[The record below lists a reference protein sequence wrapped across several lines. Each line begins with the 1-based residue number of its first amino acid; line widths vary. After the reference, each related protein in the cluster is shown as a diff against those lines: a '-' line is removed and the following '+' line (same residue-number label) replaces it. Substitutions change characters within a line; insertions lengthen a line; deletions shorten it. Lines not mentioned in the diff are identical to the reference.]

1 MRIDT
6 KENSDNI
13 LIPVNH
19 YGDQWS
25 YKQVYSRWILSI
37 LKQILM
43 QVVMMSKWF
52 VVQLYLVMRM
62 MKILVYI

>member
-25 YKQVYSRWILSI
+25 YMQVYSRWILSI